1 MPIKAIVGDPYAD
14 LLSLADQTRCPSCA
28 AALRPGAPWCSL
40 CYADLRPAEPDPP
53 AAAPPAL
60 TYGLVEFDPL
70 AVRAA
75 VLGWPETRQV
85 ASTAPAVSTLP
96 LPAAPAAVAETRWP
110 CTACETFT
118 SLSETVCA
126 GCGTGF
132 LAGVRESEGPLLELP
147 GVGDLTVLS
156 RGQRLGLAAGVVLAV
171 LVLTAL
177 VSLISS

>member
-1 MPIKAIVGDPYAD
+1 MGDPYAE
-14 LLSLADQTRCPSCA
+14 LLSPADQTRCPSCA

-40 CYADLRPAEPDPP
+40 CFADLRPAEPEPFT
-53 AAAPPAL
+53 APP
-60 TYGLVEFDPL
+60 TVEYGLVEPDPL
-70 AVRAA
+70 AVRVAG
-75 VLGWPETRQV
+75 LGWPETHRG
-85 ASTAPAVSTLP
+85 ASTTPAVSTLP
-96 LPAAPAAVAETRWP
+96 LPAAPATVAETRWP

-132 LAGVRESEGPLLELP
+132 LAGLRESEGPLLELP